1 MQTLPTVLIAT
12 ALLTASP
19 PSEED
24 RLFERLRSKADA
36 AAALVLAQRGEV
48 GLRYLILGLRAR
60 GRVPALCAWA
70 LWQHPHPAAAEHL
83 RPLLLSAD
91 QVTGYWAAGALG
103 RIGHGDNV
111 PALAALLPDE
121 QNAFW
126 EQARGGRGILGL
138 KVIKRKRVRFPAP
151 NWMPNIRVTY
161 AAMEALGE
169 IGGDRAEACL
179 MRGLENRQYL
189 VRYGAARGLATMK
202 SGKAHPILN
211 RLSVDDP
218 ILIVRM
224 AAAEAVAK
232 MGGARV
238 GWAVPTNP
246 NVLPQSMVG
255 TAHPTAILLPSTTRD
270 LAAAVEPQLPH
281 TLIFVKIKNRTE
293 SNLASRDNYP
303 YPRTPWYHWGENLYS
318 LTPPAP
324 NGKLRNLTNLT
335 DGAVQGPELSYD
347 GTHIIF
353 AMRKHFKKEGFHI
366 YEIGVNG
373 TDLRQLTFGNCNDV
387 DPCYLPD
394 GRVVFCSDRAGYREY
409 YHQERSRVLYVV
421 NADGSDIQQ
430 ITFNPNQD
438 YEPYV
443 LSDGRVLYG
452 SYRFYAQDGSSGA
465 LPNERLHQRQET
477 ILRTVSPNG
486 TNDQLFYGSMRGS
499 YYTPLRP
506 TIDGN
511 QYSGWHRRG
520 YHVGVAVS
528 QPREMPDDRI
538 ICITSAGLTLVDPS
552 HDPTDCEIPL
562 FPEVLNLAGGEE
574 VYIHNHPE
582 MNPVG
587 RYTTPYPLDND
598 WIIVS
603 HAPWYDLRGN
613 GYGLYLF
620 HLPTRTLKLLYDD
633 PDLSDID
640 PIPVAPRTP
649 PRVIPSARHAKH
661 KRTGFVYCNSVFNS
675 DVPYDHTRVKFVRV
689 IGALFMG
696 LSINANAS
704 FRTRILGTALVETD
718 GSFYVEVPADTPFRF
733 QLLDKD
739 ERVVVHETAFN
750 YVRPGERKGCI
761 GCHEPKDAV
770 PTNANPLAM
779 SHPPYRAPR
788 KRGDLIYQGA
798 TWNTYS
804 LLVR

>member
-1 MQTLPTVLIAT
+1 V
-12 ALLTASP
+12 
-19 PSEED
+19 
-24 RLFERLRSKADA
+24 
-36 AAALVLAQRGEV
+36 
-48 GLRYLILGLRAR
+48 
-60 GRVPALCAWA
+60 
-70 LWQHPHPAAAEHL
+70 HL

-91 QVTGYWAAGALG
+91 QVAGYWAARALG

-111 PALAALLPDE
+111 PALTALLPDE
-121 QNAFW
+121 QRAFW
-126 EQARGGRGILGL
+126 EQARGGRAILGL
-138 KVIKRKRVRFPAP
+138 KTIKGKRVLFPAP

-161 AAMEALGE
+161 AAMLALGE
-169 IGGDRAEACL
+169 IGGARAEACL
-179 MRGLENRQYL
+179 MRGLDSKQYL
-189 VRYGAARGLATMK
+189 IRCAAARGLGSMRSSKAFQRLGHLAT
-202 SGKAHPILN
+202 
-211 RLSVDDP
+211 DDP
-218 ILIVRM
+218 VLIVRM
-224 AAAEAVAK
+224 AAADAMTRIRGTGEPPTVEEPRLPEALV
-232 MGGARV
+232 
-238 GWAVPTNP
+238 
-246 NVLPQSMVG
+246 
-255 TAHPTAILLPSTTRD
+255 
-270 LAAAVEPQLPH
+270 
-281 TLIFVKIKNRTE
+281 FVKTKNRTE

-303 YPRTPWYHWGENLYS
+303 YPKTPWYHWGENLYS

-347 GTHIIF
+347 GKRIIF
-353 AMRKHFKKEGFHI
+353 AMREHFKKEGFHI
-366 YEIGVNG
+366 YEIGVDG
-373 TDLRQLTFGNCNDV
+373 TGLRQLTSGNCNDV

-394 GRVVFCSDRAGYREY
+394 GRIVFCSDRAGYREY
-409 YHQERSRVLYVV
+409 YHQERSRVLYLM
-421 NADGSDIQQ
+421 NGDGTNVQQ

-438 YEPYV
+438 YEPYF

-452 SYRFYAQDGSSGA
+452 SYRFYAQDGSPGA

-477 ILRTVSPNG
+477 ILRTVNPNG

-506 TIDGN
+506 MIDGN
-511 QYSGWHRRG
+511 QNSGWHRRG

-528 QPREMPDDRI
+528 QPRAMADGRLV
-538 ICITSAGLTLVDPS
+538 CITAAGLTLVDPS
-552 HDPTDCEIPL
+552 HDLTDCEIPL

-640 PIPVAPRTP
+640 PIPVASRTP
-649 PRVIPSARHAKH
+649 PRAIPSVPHPKH
-661 KRTGFVYCNSVFNS
+661 QRTGFVYCNSVFNS
-675 DVPYDHTRVKFVRV
+675 DVPFDHTRVKFVQV
-689 IGALFMG
+689 LEGLYMG
-696 LSINANAS
+696 LSINANAN
-704 FRTRILGTALVETD
+704 FRTRIIGTSLVEAD

-733 QLLDKD
+733 QLLDEH
-739 ERVVVHETAFN
+739 ERIVAHETAFS

-770 PTNANPLAM
+770 PANANPLAM
-779 SHPPYRAPR
+779 NHPPYRATR

-798 TWNTYS
+798 WWNTYS